1 MIYFITS
8 NKHKYEEI
16 KKMIADI
23 KMLAITYPEIQA
35 DKTEE
40 VVLYGIKYLKE
51 KVDGKFFIEDSGLFI
66 KSLGNFPGVYSSYVF
81 KTIGNK
87 GILKLMENKKDRKAC
102 FVSVIGYYNGKEHLF
117 RGECKGRIAKEER
130 GKKGFGYDPIF
141 IPHGKRKTF
150 GEMDIEEKNLYSHR
164 SKAIKKFI
172 DFLKY
177 S

>member
-16 KKMIADI
+16 KKII
-23 KMLAITYPEIQA
+23 RNVKMLTIPYPEIQTE
-35 DKTEE
+35 KPEE
-40 VVLYGIKYLKE
+40 VVLYGIEYLKE

-66 KSLGNFPGVYSSYVF
+66 KSLNNFPGVYSSFVF

-87 GILKLMENKKDRKAC
+87 GILKLMENKKNREAY
-102 FVSVIGYYNGKEHLF
+102 FASIIGYYDGEINLF
-117 RGECKGRIAKEER
+117 KGICKGRIAREER
-130 GKKGFGYDPIF
+130 GNNGFGYDPVF
-141 IPHGKRKTF
+141 IPEKKRKTF
-150 GEMDIEEKNLYSHR
+150 GEMKIEEKNLYSHR
-164 SKAIKKFI
+164 SRALGKFI

>member
-16 KKMIADI
+16 KKILGNI
-23 KMLAITYPEIQA
+23 KMLTISYPEIQV
-35 DKTEE
+35 DKLEE
-40 VVLYGIKYLKE
+40 VVLYGLEYLKE
-51 KVDGKFFIEDSGLFI
+51 KVDRKFFIEDSGLFI
-66 KSLGNFPGVYSSYVF
+66 KCLNNFPGVYSSYIF

-87 GILKLMENKKDRKAC
+87 GILKLMENKKDREAH
-102 FVSVIGYYNGKEHLF
+102 FASVVGYYDGEINLF
-117 RGECKGRIAKEER
+117 KGVCKGKIAKEER

-141 IPHGKRKTF
+141 IPKGKRKTF
-150 GEMDIEEKNLYSHR
+150 GEMEIDEKNLYSHR
-164 SKAIKKFI
+164 IKALKKFI